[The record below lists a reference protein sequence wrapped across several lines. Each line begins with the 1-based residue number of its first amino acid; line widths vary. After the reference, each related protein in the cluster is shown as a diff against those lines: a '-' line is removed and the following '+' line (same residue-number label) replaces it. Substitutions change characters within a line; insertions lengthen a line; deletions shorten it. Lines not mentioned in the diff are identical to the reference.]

1 MRPRLYDEK
10 SARTHVKKVN
20 DILTTPCVLNAQQIS
35 VEEEQMNDLNEK
47 AKAEGL
53 S

>member
-1 MRPRLYDEK
+1 
-10 SARTHVKKVN
+10 VKKVN
-20 DILTTPCVLNAQQIS
+20 DILTTPSVLNAQQIS

>member
-1 MRPRLYDEK
+1 M
-10 SARTHVKKVN
+10 KKVN
-20 DILTTPCVLNAQQIS
+20 DILTTPSVLNAQQIS

-53 S
+53 SQEELEKQQ